1 MFAVLATHEGILL
14 DILKIEVQVHQRL
27 LVFALM
33 VQLLSVSE
41 STRVIALILQLCL
54 GMKIGESS
62 YCISLVFSAYEA

>member
-41 STRVIALILQLCL
+41 STRVIALILQLC
-54 GMKIGESS
+54 
-62 YCISLVFSAYEA
+62 